1 MRLTYLLVFVFFLIS
16 HGPSVSCG
24 HEGHSGARHRQT
36 DVGSIVSVANRSSAH
51 QAHARLENFTEN
63 VRATENGNVLLL
75 QSNGLPEHGMMIG
88 IRSWQQQVP
97 LPQPYTGRNA
107 WQIPLNPR
115 LAQQPISARD
125 NLMRGAIALA
135 VNGVPIFN
143 ALNNRGEDAYLAGEL
158 DRWGG
163 HCGRGDD
170 YHYHTAPVHLEKI
183 VGQGKPIAFALDGF
197 PIFGYTEPDGSPV
210 KNSMLLMVI
219 SMRRKTTTTT
229 PQKNIPTSMEECEG
243 KCACATIKLFRNRAM
258 RRYGLLCDLSEAR
271 LSPALRSMEKSPRW
285 TTSKMAAREKS
296 ATPTTVMGPSISST
310 SLRMARKQRK
320 RISAGRASGG
330 PHPERIVV
338 SGGVAI
344 DLQNLHLIHRDKATF
359 R

>member
-1 MRLTYLLVFVFFLIS
+1 
-16 HGPSVSCG
+16 
-24 HEGHSGARHRQT
+24 
-36 DVGSIVSVANRSSAH
+36 
-51 QAHARLENFTEN
+51 
-63 VRATENGNVLLL
+63 
-75 QSNGLPEHGMMIG
+75 MMLG

-219 SMRRKTTTTT
+219 SMRRKTTITT
-229 PQKNIPTSMEECEG
+229 PQKNIPTSMEGCEV
-243 KCACATIKLFRNRAM
+243 KCACATIRLFRNRAM
-258 RRYGLLCDLSEAR
+258 RRYGLPCDLSEAR
-271 LSPALRSMEKSPRW
+271 LSPTLRSMEKSSRW

-296 ATPTTVMGPSISST
+296 ATPTTVMGRSISST

-330 PHPERIVV
+330 PHLESIVV
-338 SGGVAI
+338 RGVAI
-344 DLQNLHLIHRDKATF
+344 DLQTLRLIHRDKATF